1 MEPDNLLPWPL
12 LGLAVVLIGTAT
24 AIEVLYIGANRG
36 DLRKLAERSDNRS
49 QLIGK
54 LLANG
59 TRLASTVLVLKSAG
73 LVAGGVAAVQVLMN
87 IIGTRWFASSVFAWL
102 TLLLFQIL
110 VRGSVARYAG
120 ALAGPL
126 APLARLL
133 VQLLTPLTALLD
145 RAGGWLYGK
154 AAPSAS
160 EDAFA
165 NGDDLREI
173 IHASEEENTI
183 EVGEK
188 EMIAS
193 ILEMDDTVAR
203 EVMVP
208 RIDMV
213 AIDVE
218 LSLEEALDVI
228 MAAGHSRIPVY
239 ETHVD
244 HIIGILYAKDLLKC
258 YRDNRAD
265 APIRTLLRPAYFV
278 PVSKKVNTLLK
289 EMQKQRVHI
298 ALVVDE
304 YGGTAGLVTIED
316 IIEEIVGDIQDEY
329 DHEEDVYVQALG
341 ADVYSLNSRL
351 DVYSLSKLLDIEV
364 PDEDADTLGGLIY
377 SRLGHVPEQGEAVEW
392 LNWRFTVL
400 ALDGQRIDQVRAE
413 LIAKPDAASV
423 KSADERPSFKQ
434 ATGDNSLYNYQSSD

>member
-1 MEPDNLLPWPL
+1 
-12 LGLAVVLIGTAT
+12 
-24 AIEVLYIGANRG
+24 
-36 DLRKLAERSDNRS
+36 
-49 QLIGK
+49 
-54 LLANG
+54 
-59 TRLASTVLVLKSAG
+59 
-73 LVAGGVAAVQVLMN
+73 
-87 IIGTRWFASSVFAWL
+87 
-102 TLLLFQIL
+102 
-110 VRGSVARYAG
+110 
-120 ALAGPL
+120 
-126 APLARLL
+126 
-133 VQLLTPLTALLD
+133 
-145 RAGGWLYGK
+145 
-154 AAPSAS
+154 
-160 EDAFA
+160 
-165 NGDDLREI
+165 
-173 IHASEEENTI
+173 
-183 EVGEK
+183 
-188 EMIAS
+188 
-193 ILEMDDTVAR
+193 
-203 EVMVP
+203 MVP

-434 ATGDNSLYNYQSSD
+434 ATGDNSLDNYQSSD